1 MLDHFRSAVEI
12 IYPQPCGG
20 CGSPGAILCLNCRNL
35 FRRVDAA
42 SSCPCCGRWVSTPEV
57 CGACL
62 ETPPAFE
69 RGYYGFYFEGP
80 LREALLAF
88 KFKGRKDVG
97 RLLIRLLDKELKAM
111 REEFDVIVPL
121 PVTEKRLKE
130 RGFNQSYVIAEEIGA
145 ITGKP
150 LAFSCLYKQKET
162 KDQYTLSREERRKN
176 VRGAFAVSELETIRG
191 KRVLLVDDLMTTGNT
206 VSEASRKLLSA
217 RAKAVLIF
225 ALARTP

>member
-1 MLDHFRSAVEI
+1 MPV
-12 IYPQPCGG
+12 
-20 CGSPGAILCLNCRNL
+20 
-35 FRRVDAA
+35 
-42 SSCPCCGRWVSTPEV
+42 V
-57 CGACL
+57 CGACI
-62 ETPPAFE
+62 ESRPRFE

-97 RLLIRLLDKELKAM
+97 RLLIRLLERELEAM

-121 PVTEKRLKE
+121 PVTERRLKE
-130 RGFNQSYVIAEEIGA
+130 RGFNQSYVMTEEIGV

-150 LAFSCLYKQKET
+150 LNLSSIYKQRDT

-176 VRGAFAVSELETIRG
+176 VRGAFAIRETETVRS
-191 KRVLLVDDLMTTGNT
+191 KRILLVDDLMTTGNT
-206 VSEASRKLLSA
+206 VGEASRVLLSA
-217 RAKAVLIF
+217 KAKAVVVF

>member
-1 MLDHFRSAVEI
+1 L
-12 IYPQPCGG
+12 
-20 CGSPGAILCLNCRNL
+20 PGAILCLSCRDV
-35 FRRVDAA
+35 FRRVEAV
-42 SSCPCCGRWVSTPEV
+42 SSCPYCGRWLSTPDV
-57 CGACL
+57 CGACV
-62 ETPPAFE
+62 EASPPFE
-69 RGYYGFYFEGP
+69 HGYYGFYFEGP

-88 KFKGRKDVG
+88 KFRGRKDVG

-111 REEFDVIVPL
+111 REAFDVIVPL

-130 RGFNQSYVIAEEIGA
+130 RGFNQSYVMAEEIGA

-150 LAFSCLYKQKET
+150 IVFSCLYKQKET
-162 KDQYTLSREERRKN
+162 KDQYTLSKEERRKN
-176 VRGAFAVSELETIRG
+176 IKGAFAVSGPEAIRG

-217 RAKAVLIF
+217 KARAVLIF

>member
-12 IYPQPCGG
+12 IYPRLCGG
-20 CGSPGAILCLNCRNL
+20 CGFPGSTLCVNCRNL
-35 FRRVDAA
+35 FRRVEAG
-42 SSCPCCGRWVSTPEV
+42 SSCPFCGRWVTTPSV
-57 CGACL
+57 CGACI
-62 ETPPAFE
+62 ESHPPFE

-80 LREALLAF
+80 LREALLSF

-97 RLLIRLLDKELKAM
+97 RLLIRLLEDELKVM

-130 RGFNQSYVIAEEIGA
+130 RGFNQSYVMAEEIGA
-145 ITGKP
+145 ITARPIGP
-150 LAFSCLYKQKET
+150 SSLYKQKET

-176 VRGAFAVSELETIRG
+176 VRGVFAVRGAEAIRD
-191 KRVLLVDDLMTTGNT
+191 KRILLVDDLMTTGNT
-206 VSEASRKLLSA
+206 VREASRMLLSGS
-217 RAKAVLIF
+217 AKAVVVF